1 MKAYIEVTSLHV
13 WCLDIVDLALYA
25 AACRERHVFYKR
37 PRYVGTGIICA
48 YIYIMYVCNVCT
60 CKSEIYGNLYAI
72 YKVNLLHHTP
82 L

>member
-25 AACRERHVFYKR
+25 AACRERQVFYKR

-48 YIYIMYVCNVCT
+48 YIYIMYVMYAHVKVKFMET
-60 CKSEIYGNLYAI
+60 YMLYT
-72 YKVNLLHHTP
+72 K
-82 L
+82 